1 MKVSINTTDI
11 CEYESWSA
19 EEMFYDSVVRDSK
32 MCDNNNDH

>member
-11 CEYESWSA
+11 YEYESWSA
-19 EEMFYDSVVRDSK
+19 EEMFYDRVVRDSK